1 MEVFYYWNEIKRK
14 KCFCDQTV
22 RELCRL
28 WYKLIM
34 HTLIPLLLHS
44 ITVPLHS
51 AAATSVE
58 DTFTQN
64 EYDLAISIVLCQR
77 SCIFGLAVC
86 HRNSSRSLRARVF
99 SKSRARFSGC
109 IQGSNDFGNIFFRIQ
124 SHKILPSEWQEFLN
138 GILKPMLSLFRWFR
152 CYKNCNTPSS

>member
-14 KCFCDQTV
+14 KCSCDQTV
-22 RELCRL
+22 RGLCRL

-109 IQGSNDFGNIFFRIQ
+109 IQGSNDFGNIFFSYTDTQNMAFWMVGR
-124 SHKILPSEWQEFLN
+124 FL